1 MRPAS
6 FQDGDTAL
14 ILACVGG
21 HLEVVKALLV
31 AEPKANI
38 EAKTNVGVL
47 SMHLHSSR
55 AS

>member
-1 MRPAS
+1 MHPVI

-14 ILACVGG
+14 MAACVGG

-38 EAKTNVGVL
+38 EAKGKEGVL
-47 SMHLHSSR
+47 SMHLHSSE